1 MSLKKYAINGMVVGG
16 LITLLPISLTL
27 MNGGYGIVNEPLRLV
42 PQLLDIIAYRLD
54 EGKNKRHFIDERP
67 FGSLDAVIIIRKGER
82 VEIRSDNPQ
91 FKDQE
96 KTYLAHIKILY

>member
-1 MSLKKYAINGMVVGG
+1 M
-16 LITLLPISLTL
+16 
-27 MNGGYGIVNEPLRLV
+27 
-42 PQLLDIIAYRLD
+42 
-54 EGKNKRHFIDERP
+54 GKNKRHFIDERP